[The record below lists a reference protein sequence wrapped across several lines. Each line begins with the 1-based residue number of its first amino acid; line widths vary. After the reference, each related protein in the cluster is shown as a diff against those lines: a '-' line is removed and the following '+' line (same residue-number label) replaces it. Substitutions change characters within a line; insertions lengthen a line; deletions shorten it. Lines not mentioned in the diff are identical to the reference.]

1 MPFVLPSSLI
11 DSDELIL
18 VLAFGRLSVLEAC
31 SVLGR
36 TVERAEAPCERVSVF
51 RVETPAPLRV
61 PELAGIHKCA
71 PLALAT
77 EGDSDD
83 LEKLF
88 HQLAVHLDEKSNLA
102 ISGYDFEEGDY
113 DALVRGMLDGIRA
126 AGMKKVRLLRPKGNE
141 LLAEEVVSR
150 EALDVIA
157 FPYHDGY
164 GLGPTTWVPD
174 SASMRRRG
182 FGKPTPHPEISLSPR
197 LARVL
202 LNLAGLRGGQTVFD
216 PFCGSGT
223 ILAEAYLKSL
233 RCLGLDSNERR
244 VRDARQNIKW
254 AAEGVDD
261 GTYDI
266 RKGDA
271 RAISRMLR
279 GTKVD
284 AIVTEPVLLPRL
296 NARPRT
302 TTATELIKQAGEVYS
317 AALAS
322 MADSIRPGGR
332 IVIVVPVI
340 QTMDGD
346 EVALT
351 LDGRKLGLNLY
362 QPGPVGFQYP
372 VRLSFES
379 TRWVRRG
386 VYVFE
391 SRS

>member
-11 DSDELIL
+11 DSDELVL

-31 SVLGR
+31 SVLVR
-36 TVERAEAPCERVSVF
+36 TVQRAEAPCERVSLF
-51 RVETPAPLRV
+51 KVEPPAPLLV

-71 PLALAT
+71 PLALVT
-77 EGDSDD
+77 DGDSDD
-83 LEKLF
+83 LEKLAD
-88 HQLAVHLDEKSNLA
+88 QLASHLDAKSNLA
-102 ISGYDFEEGDY
+102 LSGYDLEGDDY
-113 DALVRGMLDGIRA
+113 DALVRALLDGVRA
-126 AGMKKVRLLRPKGNE
+126 SGLKKVRLLRPKGNE
-141 LLAEEVVSR
+141 LLAEEVISR
-150 EALDVIA
+150 EALDVVA
-157 FPYHDGY
+157 FPYHDGF

-182 FGKPTPHPEISLSPR
+182 FGRPTPHPEISLSPR

-202 LNLAGLRGGQTVFD
+202 LNLASLRGGQTILD

-233 RCLGLDSNERR
+233 RCIGFDSSERR
-244 VRDARQNIKW
+244 VQDARQNIRW
-254 AAEGVDD
+254 AGGGVDN
-261 GTYDI
+261 GGYDI

-271 RAISRMLR
+271 RAISRTLR
-279 GTKVD
+279 GMKVD
-284 AIVTEPVLLPRL
+284 AVVTEPVLLPRL
-296 NARPRT
+296 NARPKT
-302 TTATELIKQAGEVYS
+302 ATATELVKQAAELYS
-317 AALAS
+317 GALTS

-340 QTMDGD
+340 QTMEGE

-351 LDGRKLGLNLY
+351 LDGRKLGLDLY

-379 TRWVRRG
+379 TRWIRRG